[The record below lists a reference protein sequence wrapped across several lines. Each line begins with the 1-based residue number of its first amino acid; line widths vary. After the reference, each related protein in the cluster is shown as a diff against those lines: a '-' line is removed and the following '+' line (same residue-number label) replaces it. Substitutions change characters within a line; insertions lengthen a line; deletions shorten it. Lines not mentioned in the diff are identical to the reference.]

1 MVVTSSHSAP
11 ATEGEEGEGGDEAC
25 GGEVEIGVVYLSV
38 STTPK
43 SWGSAR
49 YFGFNTQQ
57 RTPRLNNKQ

>member
-38 STTPK
+38 STILK
-43 SWGSAR
+43 SWGTAR
-49 YFGFNTQQ
+49 
-57 RTPRLNNKQ
+57 